1 MAGDRKIC
9 RCRNVSYVDIRKEMI
24 SGARTLEEIMEKTGA
39 ATCCGGCTS
48 QVESIL
54 ASVCSCNN
62 VSLDDVVSAVNNG
75 ADTVEKVGEVTKAGT
90 TCGRCK
96 ALIQNVIELKK

>member
-24 SGARTLEEIMEKTGA
+24 NGARTLEEIMEKTGA

-48 QVESIL
+48 EVKSIL
-54 ASVCSCNN
+54 ESVCSCKG
-62 VSLDDVVSAVNNG
+62 VSLEAVVNAVNNG
-75 ADTVEKVGEVTKAGT
+75 ADTEEKVGEVTKAGT
-90 TCGRCK
+90 GCGRCK
-96 ALIQNVIELKK
+96 SLIENVIELKR